1 MEDYA
6 MERRILCF
14 ICSLPHDSVLSQR
27 FGQGIN
33 HNQSRFSGPSDKYLL
48 VACAKC

>member
-1 MEDYA
+1 MQWNVGFYV
-6 MERRILCF
+6 L
-14 ICSLPHDSVLSQR
+14 SVHSPHDSVLSQR